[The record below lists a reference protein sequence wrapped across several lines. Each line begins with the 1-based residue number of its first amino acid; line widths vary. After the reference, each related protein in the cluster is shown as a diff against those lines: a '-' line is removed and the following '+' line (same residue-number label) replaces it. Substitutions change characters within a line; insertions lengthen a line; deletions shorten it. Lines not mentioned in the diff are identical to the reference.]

1 MKHIG
6 GGRMIHSRAAD
17 LATWRTLV
25 GYSAKQAGC
34 TPVDSPIIISMR
46 FRLKRPKTVKRERPT
61 VPPDLDK
68 LVRGVNDALT
78 GIAFTDDSQI
88 VQLTASKE
96 YSDIPGVDI
105 TVDCE

>member
-1 MKHIG
+1 
-6 GGRMIHSRAAD
+6 MIHSRAAD
-17 LATWRTLV
+17 LAKWRTLI
-25 GYSAKQAGC
+25 GFSAKQAGC
-34 TPVDSPIIISMR
+34 TPVDGPIIISMR

-78 GIAFTDDSQI
+78 GIAFIDDSQI
-88 VQLTASKE
+88 VSITTTKE